1 MFKNFQEFNN
11 YKKNK
16 NHQSGPDLHNLNYI
30 TKFETYSGIYELQYL
45 EKEFKY
51 LNIGND
57 DMGILKFFWGG
68 EPEFLSMH
76 LWTLACQQ
84 DGFCLDIGA
93 HTGRYTVIGS
103 LFGKNKIVSFEPY
116 FLNYSRMLS
125 NLRLNEFSTNNC
137 FMAGV
142 SSRSDKGILNIK
154 GNNFFHTSAGKV
166 DKNTSS
172 GLQIQLIKIDDIKFK
187 HRVVALK
194 IDTEGHESEV
204 LKGAT
209 STIEKYGPTLIIE
222 KNTETFNECI
232 NILNKYDY
240 EIFFVNDSLKKITT
254 IEKEV
259 HGCNN
264 FICISKK
271 NYDYYMEFINT
282 NSYI

>member
-1 MFKNFQEFNN
+1 MFKNFQEYKN

-16 NHQSGPDLHNLNYI
+16 NLRSGPELHNYKYI
-30 TKFETYSGIYELQYL
+30 TQFEVYSGVYELEYL
-45 EKEFKY
+45 KKEFKY

-103 LFGKNKIVSFEPY
+103 LFGKNKILSFEPY

-142 SSRSDKGILNIK
+142 SSKSGKGMLSIK
-154 GNNFFHTSAGKV
+154 DNNFFHTSAGKV

-172 GLQIQLIKIDDIKFK
+172 GMQIQLIKIDDIKFE
-187 HRVVALK
+187 HRVEALK
-194 IDTEGHESEV
+194 IDTEGHEADV

-209 STIEKYGPTLIIE
+209 STIEKYRPTLIIE
-222 KNTETFNECI
+222 KNTETFDECM
-232 NILNKYDY
+232 NIVSKYEY
-240 EIFFVNDSLKKITT
+240 ETFFVNDLLRNITT
-254 IEKEV
+254 IEKEA
-259 HGCNN
+259 HDCNN
-264 FICISKK
+264 FICISKT
-271 NYDYYMEFINT
+271 NYDYYKKFINT
-282 NSYI
+282 YS

>member
-1 MFKNFQEFNN
+1 MFKNFQEYKS

-16 NHQSGPDLHNLNYI
+16 NLRSGPELHNLNYI
-30 TKFETYSGIYELQYL
+30 TQFETYSGVYELEYL
-45 EKEFKY
+45 KKEFKY

-103 LFGKNKIVSFEPY
+103 LFGKNKILSFEPY

-137 FMAGV
+137 FLVGV
-142 SSRSDKGILNIK
+142 SSKSGKGMLSIK
-154 GNNFFHTSAGKV
+154 SSNFFHTSAGKV

-172 GLQIQLIKIDDIKFK
+172 GMQIQIIKIDDIKFE
-187 HRVVALK
+187 HRVEALK
-194 IDTEGHESEV
+194 IDTEGHEAEV

-209 STIEKYGPTLIIE
+209 STIEKYRPTLIIE
-222 KNTETFNECI
+222 KNTETLDECM
-232 NILNKYDY
+232 NIVSKYEY
-240 EIFFVNDSLKKITT
+240 ETFFVNDSLRKITT
-254 IEKEV
+254 IEKDA
-259 HGCNN
+259 HDCNN
-264 FICISKK
+264 FICISKT
-271 NYDYYMEFINT
+271 NYDYYIKFIN
-282 NSYI
+282 NYS

>member
-1 MFKNFQEFNN
+1 MFKNFQEYKN

-16 NHQSGPDLHNLNYI
+16 NLRSGTELHNLNYI
-30 TKFETYSGIYELQYL
+30 TQFETYSGVYELEYL
-45 EKEFKY
+45 KKEFKY

-103 LFGKNKIVSFEPY
+103 LFGKNKILSFEPY

-142 SSRSDKGILNIK
+142 SSKSGKGMLSIK
-154 GNNFFHTSAGKV
+154 SSNFFHTSAGKV
-166 DKNTSS
+166 DKNISS
-172 GLQIQLIKIDDIKFK
+172 GMQIQLIKIDDIKFD
-187 HRVVALK
+187 HRVEALK
-194 IDTEGHESEV
+194 IDTEGHEAEV

-209 STIEKYGPTLIIE
+209 STIEKYRPTLIIE
-222 KNTETFNECI
+222 KNTDTFDECMNIVSSYEYET
-232 NILNKYDY
+232 
-240 EIFFVNDSLKKITT
+240 FFVNDSLRKITT
-254 IEKEV
+254 IEKEA
-259 HGCNN
+259 HNCNN
-264 FICISKK
+264 FICISKT
-271 NYDYYMEFINT
+271 NYDYYINFINT
-282 NSYI
+282 YS